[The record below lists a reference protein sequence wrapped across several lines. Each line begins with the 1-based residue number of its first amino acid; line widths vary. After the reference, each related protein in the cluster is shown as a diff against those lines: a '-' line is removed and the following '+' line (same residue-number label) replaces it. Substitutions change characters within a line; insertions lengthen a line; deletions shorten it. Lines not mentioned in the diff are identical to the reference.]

1 MTAMGDGALLLI
13 AHGSAR
19 YPDAG
24 RAVLGHAA
32 AIRDAG
38 HFAAVAVG
46 FLSGAP
52 TVAEALA
59 ALPPGP
65 VYVVP
70 FFMEDG
76 YFTRVAVPKALEGND
91 NLRVCPPIGTHPGLT
106 ELIAARIESRHR
118 PSWSG
123 LTRPPQA
130 MPAPTE
136 IVLVGH
142 GSARSPG
149 RRLALHDH
157 AERLGARM
165 ALLEEPPLIGD
176 VLAAV
181 SGPTIAVLGIFA
193 GEGGHVLDD
202 LPAAIE
208 TARQRLGDGLVD
220 LGSIGGDPGM
230 VTLILDRV
238 WRTAGQAAK

>member
-1 MTAMGDGALLLI
+1 MTGPGEGALLLI

-52 TVAEALA
+52 SVAEALA

-65 VYVVP
+65 VHVVP

-76 YFTRVAVPKALEGND
+76 YFVRVAVPKALAGRD
-91 NLRVCPPIGTHPGLT
+91 NLLVCPPIGTHPGLT
-106 ELIAARIESRHR
+106 ELIAARIERRHL

-123 LTRPPQA
+123 LTRPTQA
-130 MPAPTE
+130 MRAPTE
-136 IVLVGH
+136 IVLIGH
-142 GSARSPG
+142 GSARAPG

-157 AERLGARM
+157 AERLGARV
-165 ALLEEPPLIGD
+165 ALLEEPPLIAD

-181 SGPTIAVLGIFA
+181 SGPTDAAWAWRLMQALAVRTVCSEHVYPIASCIAFA
-193 GEGGHVLDD
+193 GGCPE
-202 LPAAIE
+202 A
-208 TARQRLGDGLVD
+208 
-220 LGSIGGDPGM
+220 
-230 VTLILDRV
+230 
-238 WRTAGQAAK
+238 